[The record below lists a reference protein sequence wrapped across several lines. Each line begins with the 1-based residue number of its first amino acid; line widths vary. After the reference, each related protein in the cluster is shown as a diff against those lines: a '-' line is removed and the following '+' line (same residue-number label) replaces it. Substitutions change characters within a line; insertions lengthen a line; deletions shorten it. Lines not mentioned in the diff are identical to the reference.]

1 MNQYYLIA
9 QLPSLEI
16 AGETTALPIT
26 EERFYELCMQ
36 KQSGWGKRPG
46 ML

>member
-26 EERFYELCMQ
+26 EELFLNSAEAI
-36 KQSGWGKRPG
+36 WGKRPG

>member
-16 AGETTALPIT
+16 ASETTALPIT
-26 EERFYELCMQ
+26 EERFYELC
-36 KQSGWGKRPG
+36 KSNWGNGHGRP
-46 ML
+46 